1 MKPDWINRDD
11 YFERF
16 APVFVA
22 IFAGPIAMAIWFAAV
37 VMRGGSPITENVY
50 GSAVYEI
57 PALYWSAAQIALC
70 LPAVIGFGL
79 RIRWM
84 AFAGS
89 VAVGLFLSLFAVLSM
104 DAPEA
109 TLLQAVTLL
118 WGGPL
123 AWLGAG
129 ICFAGA
135 RDE

>member
-1 MKPDWINRDD
+1 MNSRWIRDDD

-16 APVFVA
+16 APLFVA
-22 IFAGPIAMAIWFAAV
+22 IFIGPIAMAIWFAAV
-37 VMRGGSPITENVY
+37 VWWGGSPITENVY

-57 PALYWSAAQIALC
+57 PALAWSAAQIAIC
-70 LPAVIGFGL
+70 LPAVFGFAL

-84 AFAGS
+84 ALLGS
-89 VAVGLFLSLFAVLSM
+89 VLMGIFLSMFAVLSM

-123 AWLGAG
+123 AWLGALTSL
-129 ICFAGA
+129 AGWSNV
-135 RDE
+135 